1 MKKLLVLF
9 FLPVLVSAQFAYE
22 GPIPKITSGYGS
34 FGSVPFES
42 ALFHLAP
49 DSAYECEDTLR
60 CIITY
65 PTNATGILPTVFR
78 FPGASNENLTD
89 SVYWHESKLDREFV
103 ASNGYVSVT
112 MQYNGTNEY
121 GCAYYMLDEVIKLYP
136 NLIDTSR
143 VGIHGMSQGAGVTN
157 WLSLKKFINDGW
169 GANGRF
175 AWPDAGASFF
185 GWMDDWP
192 NDRATQSDSG
202 LAAMPDDVL
211 YLMTLS
217 DWDQVPDPRTL
228 VDMYQFM
235 GVPDTNKE
243 FMIIR
248 GDTVNSYI
256 YWATHFTTNSWE
268 NDSSQF
274 SVYITKHDAL
284 DYWLGTRLLHS
295 LMAAAWDNDPMAR
308 RICMGNGDTLQTNI
322 AGGQMRGPIVTD
334 QPWMTM
340 LASWNSGQGYM
351 NDCEAPWNMRQY
363 VTADACFT
371 LAVPEIEELSSI
383 TLYPN
388 PAKMGQLITLKTS
401 KPIRSFEVFDALGR
415 TVHSSSGSTF
425 CVEKTGWYMLG
436 LIFDDGTRQAA
447 KFHILR

>member
-1 MKKLLVLF
+1 MKKLLILF

-34 FGSVPFES
+34 FGNVPFES
-42 ALFHLAP
+42 AFFQLVP
-49 DSAYECEDTLR
+49 DSTYECTDTVR

-78 FPGASNENLTD
+78 FPGASNANLPD
-89 SVYWHESKLDREFV
+89 SVYWRESKFYREFV

-112 MQYNGTNEY
+112 MQYNDGYAE
-121 GCAYYMLDEVIKLYP
+121 GCSYYLLDKVTKLYP

-143 VGIHGMSQGAGVTN
+143 VGIHGMSQGASTTN
-157 WLSLKKFINDGW
+157 WLSLKKYINDGW

-175 AWPDAGASFF
+175 AWADAGASFF

-228 VDMYQFM
+228 IDMYLFM
-235 GVPDTNKE
+235 GVPDSNKE

-248 GDTVNSYI
+248 GDTVNNYI
-256 YWATHFTTNSWE
+256 YWATHFTTNSWD

-274 SVYITKHDAL
+274 SVYVTKHDAL

-295 LMAAAWDNDPMAR
+295 LMAAAWDNDPVAR
-308 RICMGNGDTLQTNI
+308 RICMGNGDTLQTTI

-371 LAVPEIEELSSI
+371 LAVPEIAEVSSI
-383 TLYPN
+383 ALYPN
-388 PAKMGQLITLKTS
+388 PAKMGQRITLKTD

-415 TVHSSSGSTF
+415 TVRSSSGSTF
-425 CVEKTGWYMLG
+425 SIEKTGWYMLG
-436 LIFDDGTRQAA
+436 LIFEDGTRQAA
-447 KFHILR
+447 KFQILH